1 MGGPDASLGEQDRDQ
16 HGKGQHR
23 QGDVAVPA
31 GPAAAA
37 GGRAI
42 TAGATV
48 RRPSRGAGLV
58 VVEAEL
64 VLGGLEAALDRSA
77 VPFDLDQD
85 PGPGR
90 APGREEAKLAV
101 GDGVADQEA
110 PHPQAKEAVA
120 ILGSLE
126 VGQLKMG

>member
-1 MGGPDASLGEQDRDQ
+1 MSVQSAARSQNRRRGRLGGAARGRLGPRLTPAIDR
-16 HGKGQHR
+16 
-23 QGDVAVPA
+23 
-31 GPAAAA
+31 
-37 GGRAI
+37 
-42 TAGATV
+42 
-48 RRPSRGAGLV
+48 
-58 VVEAEL
+58 EL
-64 VLGGLEAALDRSA
+64 WRLSGLEAALDRSA